1 MSNVDECVTW
11 GKDVLSSLGYDMQGE
26 PQVVREV
33 PWSQVY
39 CLETS
44 KGRVFLK
51 YMDSE
56 FAFEPVLLKYLRDNV
71 TQNVTDVIASN
82 EQLSCFLMRDAGE
95 PLRPILKAD
104 CNQELFSRAL
114 TLYAGIQISCIQH
127 VEQLISL
134 GINDWRLDKI
144 PRFFEAFLTQKEML
158 LTDGLLEPEIET
170 LQQLTPAVTS
180 LCKKLQT
187 YGIPETIE
195 HCDFHDNNILIR
207 DSVMTINDWGDA
219 CISHPFFSCVSAL
232 ESAKRNHKVRDEEL
246 EPALRKYLEKWKSY
260 GTQADLHEAFKLA
273 RTIRYFTF
281 ALSFSRIKS
290 CPGIDR
296 YPQFNGYIA
305 EALRD
310 IIKSAKQIYIHLF
323 GGEES

>member
-1 MSNVDECVTW
+1 MNKNDIQRWSEET
-11 GKDVLSSLGYDMQGE
+11 LSSLQYDIQGDSRI
-26 PQVVREV
+26 VREV

-39 CLETS
+39 CFSTS

-95 PLRPILKAD
+95 PLRPILKAEF
-104 CNQELFSRAL
+104 NQEPFSRAL
-114 TLYAGIQISCIQH
+114 TLCADIQISCIQH

-158 LTDGLLEPEIET
+158 LTDGLLESEIET
-170 LQQLTPAVTS
+170 LQQLAPTMTS
-180 LCKKLQT
+180 ISEKLSSF
-187 YGIPETIE
+187 GIPETIE
-195 HCDFHDNNILIR
+195 HCDFHDNNILIK